1 MLDNGHW
8 KPKNNFT
15 FYEGYEDESEIVLCI
30 EKDEAIHI
38 WEGYFDDIFDSPSL
52 DGKGWKGFT
61 RDYHQLEGVFSENG
75 GVYEINP
82 TEYLED
88 LMLYKE
94 KTFEFDETKEVF
106 NLIKALLERAI
117 KEGVTV
123 KAQKV

>member
-1 MLDNGHW
+1 M
-8 KPKNNFT
+8 T
-15 FYEGYEDESEIVLCI
+15 IVC
-30 EKDEAIHI
+30 
-38 WEGYFDDIFDSPSL
+38 SPSL
-52 DGKGWKGFT
+52 PSFRALFRLLSGKVLDTK
-61 RDYHQLEGVFSENG
+61 DSAYHQLEGVFSENG

-106 NLIKALLERAI
+106 NLIKSLLERAI